1 MNYLQICCDCF
12 ALSQEFATPTLRH
25 ISQMKINMFNVFNES
40 EFDSFHKT
48 VGKKSIQMAYYICH
62 DTEGHLQWT
71 LLSRD
76 H

>member
-1 MNYLQICCDCF
+1 M
-12 ALSQEFATPTLRH
+12 
-25 ISQMKINMFNVFNES
+25 FNES

-76 H
+76 HWIGVVNDREWNDNSLYSTSHNNAKEYIQKE